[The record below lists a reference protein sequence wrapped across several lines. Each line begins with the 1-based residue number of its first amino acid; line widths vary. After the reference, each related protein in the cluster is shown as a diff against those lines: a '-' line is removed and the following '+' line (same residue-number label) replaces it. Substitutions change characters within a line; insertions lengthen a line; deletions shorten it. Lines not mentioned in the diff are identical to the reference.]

1 MVLYYSTATLP
12 GKTSPVI
19 AAAEVDVD
27 VDEPQLVIKT
37 VAVTANKNTLNLC
50 ILCPKKLSKIPTQTS
65 LSWCALRNVN

>member
-50 ILCPKKLSKIPTQTS
+50 M
-65 LSWCALRNVN
+65 LRLINF